1 MKFGVG
7 QSVRR
12 TEDPRL
18 VTGAGAFTD
27 DVNLEGQ
34 LYVAFYRSPHAHAR
48 LRAIHLDE
56 ARASADGVVVYTAP
70 DLASLGEEYES
81 GADELEQEG
90 DGGGAGDRELKDN
103 LWVRGL
109 LDANRGGDLV
119 VLATLTDLDG
129 NTISQAGSLY
139 SLESAASEVGFQLD

>member
-56 ARASADGVVVYTAP
+56 ARASGDVVVVYTAP
-70 DLASLGEEYES
+70 DLASLG
-81 GADELEQEG
+81 ALPCRAQ
-90 DGGGAGDRELKDN
+90 
-103 LWVRGL
+103 
-109 LDANRGGDLV
+109 
-119 VLATLTDLDG
+119 LTDARGDPCFIPHRPALAEDKVYFVGQAIAAVVAESRQAARDAVELIDVDFEPLQPVVSLD
-129 NTISQAGSLY
+129 
-139 SLESAASEVGFQLD
+139 SA

>member
-56 ARASADGVVVYTAP
+56 ARASADVVVVYTAP
-70 DLASLGEEYES
+70 DGALG
-81 GADELEQEG
+81 GLR
-90 DGGGAGDRELKDN
+90 GGAPGYAFA
-103 LWVRGL
+103 V
-109 LDANRGGDLV
+109 LDALTAAELLV
-119 VLATLTDLDG
+119 
-129 NTISQAGSLY
+129 ISAAAS
-139 SLESAASEVGFQLD
+139 SAASSAPSLPSALCLVERS